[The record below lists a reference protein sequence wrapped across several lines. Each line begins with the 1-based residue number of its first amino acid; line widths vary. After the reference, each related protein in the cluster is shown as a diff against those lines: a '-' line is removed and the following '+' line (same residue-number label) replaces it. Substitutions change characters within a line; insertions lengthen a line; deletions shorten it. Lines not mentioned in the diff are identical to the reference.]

1 MELKDLQEL
10 VNHRLVTDITLYNH
24 YEENPSELEKISM
37 EDAAKMGMMS
47 QPATVVAVVEGGVD
61 VLPTYDSEPVEP
73 MTFEKLVELINS
85 AVDGSVITLTSDVEF
100 VGRGITINNK
110 NLTLDLAGYKIVNNT
125 ATEGE
130 NPYCLGFKVENS
142 TLTITGNGVIETISD
157 KSVYTMPLWIAKNS
171 TVTIENGTFVGDGAD
186 NNGSAPLY
194 VQEGTLNINGGTF
207 KNLEEVT
214 DMADTYIIVNCQ
226 DTNFKKGTAKVNITG
241 GSFYKWN
248 PADNNAE
255 GANTS
260 FVADGY
266 TAVAD
271 GDWFVV
277 TEAPKEEIVVD
288 DEQ

>member
-73 MTFEKLVELINS
+73 MTFEKLVELIAMGGTVKMTNNIEATDMIS
-85 AVDGSVITLTSDVEF
+85 VTGDVVIDMNGYTLSRSNANANGKNVLFYVNGTGSKLMF
-100 VGRGITINNK
+100 
-110 NLTLDLAGYKIVNNT
+110 
-125 ATEGE
+125 
-130 NPYCLGFKVENS
+130 
-142 TLTITGNGVIETISD
+142 TGNGNVNVTSGKTDIAVWAD
-157 KSVYTMPLWIAKNS
+157 KGSE
-171 TVTIENGTFVGDGAD
+171 VTIESCNFYGVGCEKSSDLIYSKDGKI
-186 NNGSAPLY
+186 
-194 VQEGTLNINGGTF
+194 NIHGGTF
-207 KNLEEVT
+207 KLDVMNTQSFSEPQYAILNVYGANV
-214 DMADTYIIVNCQ
+214 DNARNYIVV
-226 DTNFKKGTAKVNITG
+226 DGGRFFK
-241 GSFYKWN
+241 FN
-248 PADNNAE
+248 PADNVSE